1 MEMVKGLGAGHGKP
15 PVLVLEGLI
24 QKPWSGSSQEGRDRW
39 AETWKPGRKGS
50 REEGAQQ
57 KSGFG
62 GHKMEAEGERREQNE
77 DHVSSWREGMSRG
90 RNREPGDELVC
101 SLGRGEPGN

>member
-1 MEMVKGLGAGHGKP
+1 
-15 PVLVLEGLI
+15 
-24 QKPWSGSSQEGRDRW
+24 
-39 AETWKPGRKGS
+39 
-50 REEGAQQ
+50 
-57 KSGFG
+57 
-62 GHKMEAEGERREQNE
+62 MEAEGERREQNE